1 MAKKKTSTPKTET
14 AARIQRTEAYANQVR
29 AMFAAT
35 VNQILALNKSLPK
48 LEPGVMF
55 SFDAQSLKMQ
65 KQVEG
70 LLRQL
75 HSVATMAIQ
84 NGIKLEWGLANQA
97 TDSLLKNIIGK
108 KAMSDPTFNAW
119 TARNNAAMNAFI
131 NRSEKG
137 LNLSDRVW
145 KSVLQLREEMEVAIT
160 VAVGEGKSAQKMSQ
174 DVRQYLNDP
183 DLMFRRF
190 RYKDPKTGEWRRKW
204 KKRIK
209 TPDGTYRWIDYD
221 RDSYKTGSGVYKSA
235 AKNAMR
241 VARTETNIAYRRA
254 DNARWQE
261 MDFVL
266 GQRIQ
271 LSGDHPKKDICDKL
285 AGDYPK
291 DFVFDGWHPQCFC
304 YVTPITLPPEETA
317 HLTEMMLNGE
327 DWRSELKR
335 LKRGR
340 EITSYPENFKSW
352 VRDNAENIEAARERG
367 TLPYFISNN
376 QRAINQILNPSEEVA
391 TSPLKIENSAI
402 LQEETQH
409 KEEHI
414 AAVTSK
420 YGERVLDIM
429 GDIPGI
435 DTSALKEAIKAGDTA
450 AISLE
455 AQKLR
460 DIGKG
465 FKADAKTALNS
476 AAQYGEVSGAELEAA
491 ITTGNI
497 KEIWQQTKALQKK
510 IETTKQAEAD
520 LGDII
525 PDAHEWHKQFTLS
538 ELQATKDA
546 VKKTLASMPTDLRS
560 RKDKLE
566 FEITWV
572 EDKKK
577 YPTWTVAKAAYE
589 KELARVNREI
599 DIEAIKT
606 SVTPAIT
613 FAKTQSENP
622 ELKAL
627 ALAIETDIANPA
639 VTPEALK
646 LKADQLIKKYN
657 EEFAKVKDWMD
668 LLSRAKP
675 ALDYAM
681 RSKDSDYITLAAEI
695 NNLLNAKSG
704 SITAATKKVDK
715 LIDEYKK
722 QIGGG
727 TTLEDL
733 KKGLGENMPATLKN
747 LQKLIDK
754 NKGGWDDDEIEE
766 MRTKMLELFENSD
779 FGMNVPRL
787 SRTGDEVLDSLFN
800 SYFKSQPETQTGLGA
815 VDPKMR
821 MNASHA
827 LFGTEVATTPLK
839 GYEKYGFL
847 MDKDILKQANSGIA
861 GQYWRYG
868 DGIQIRFKKDRVIA
882 TFTMEDSLHSGLNP
896 SLTTDPQPSSFG
908 DMRIIGSSTS
918 PTSAIQ
924 CTRDWASSYIEL
936 QYHGDL
942 TLDCIESIYIP
953 EDVISKIST
962 ATMAKIKAVGC
973 PIFTTDSKGNLIHY
987 K

>member
-97 TDSLLKNIIGK
+97 TDSLLKNIIGQ

-190 RYKDPKTGEWRRKW
+190 RYKTGEEIQYDEDGNGIGKKIIWGKKW

-209 TPDGTYRWIDYD
+209 NPDGTYRWIDYD

-352 VRDNAENIEAARERG
+352 VRDNAENIEAARQRG

-376 QRAINQILNPSEEVA
+376 QRAIDKILNPDAEPLSIEERA
-391 TSPLKIENSAI
+391 AQRHAERDEEDIRKRWAERNERIKAE
-402 LQEETQH
+402 QEAKA
-409 KEEHI
+409 KEAHI
-414 AAVTSK
+414 SQITAK
-420 YGERVLDIM
+420 YGDNVLNIM
-429 GDIPGI
+429 KDIPGV
-435 DTSALKEAIKAGDTA
+435 DTTALRAAIKAGDTA

-491 ITTGNI
+491 ITAGNI
-497 KEIWQQTKALQKK
+497 KEIWQQTKALQTK
-510 IETTKQAEAD
+510 IADTQADEAA
-520 LGDII
+520 LSTLI
-525 PDAHEWHKQFTLS
+525 PNAHDWHKQFSSADLHVVYDNVEKKLAALAGLPLS
-538 ELQATKDA
+538 EQ
-546 VKKTLASMPTDLRS
+546 KK
-560 RKDKLE
+560 KLE
-566 FEITWV
+566 FEIAYVANPSYYKAGATKYATWEVAQNAYSKALQEVNDKIAIEDIKTKLKIV
-572 EDKKK
+572 EAWSIQHPKSKNVANLLFAAQTAILNNEPLASIQNKANLAILEHQKRLAEQARRDAKKGITGGVFEQDGVKYGSGMKTTTTFKTDDYTQDRKDKAKWCK
-577 YPTWTVAKAAYE
+577 TTKEAVKEYSALAQKVFDSATSDEIEGQYQYTGGSGHMNRPLRGYNRGWGKSDFKGVGNIDLNNESPRGAARIKGLTSMIDRSTYKFDVWLQRGVSDSGLMGFLGVSDLDISTVQSLIGKTVIDTAFMSCGSAKGTGFSGNILNIYCPKGTKMLYVEGHSAFNGENETIIQRNTHFRITKVQKAGYYWY
-589 KELARVNREI
+589 I
-599 DIEAIKT
+599 DIEVVA
-606 SVTPAIT
+606 
-613 FAKTQSENP
+613 
-622 ELKAL
+622 
-627 ALAIETDIANPA
+627 
-639 VTPEALK
+639 
-646 LKADQLIKKYN
+646 
-657 EEFAKVKDWMD
+657 
-668 LLSRAKP
+668 
-675 ALDYAM
+675 
-681 RSKDSDYITLAAEI
+681 
-695 NNLLNAKSG
+695 
-704 SITAATKKVDK
+704 
-715 LIDEYKK
+715 
-722 QIGGG
+722 QI
-727 TTLEDL
+727 
-733 KKGLGENMPATLKN
+733 
-747 LQKLIDK
+747 
-754 NKGGWDDDEIEE
+754 
-766 MRTKMLELFENSD
+766 
-779 FGMNVPRL
+779 
-787 SRTGDEVLDSLFN
+787 
-800 SYFKSQPETQTGLGA
+800 
-815 VDPKMR
+815 
-821 MNASHA
+821 
-827 LFGTEVATTPLK
+827 
-839 GYEKYGFL
+839 
-847 MDKDILKQANSGIA
+847 
-861 GQYWRYG
+861 
-868 DGIQIRFKKDRVIA
+868 
-882 TFTMEDSLHSGLNP
+882 
-896 SLTTDPQPSSFG
+896 
-908 DMRIIGSSTS
+908 
-918 PTSAIQ
+918 
-924 CTRDWASSYIEL
+924 
-936 QYHGDL
+936 
-942 TLDCIESIYIP
+942 
-953 EDVISKIST
+953 
-962 ATMAKIKAVGC
+962 
-973 PIFTTDSKGNLIHY
+973 
-987 K
+987 